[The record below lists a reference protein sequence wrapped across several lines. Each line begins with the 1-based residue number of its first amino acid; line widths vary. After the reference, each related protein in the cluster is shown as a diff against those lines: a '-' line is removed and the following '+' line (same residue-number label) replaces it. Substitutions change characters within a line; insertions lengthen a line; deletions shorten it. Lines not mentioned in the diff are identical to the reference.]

1 METRMKNYKLLTTVK
16 KHTINK
22 KSNNSNIHFVYTSIC
37 HYSQTSRKRIPKMQR
52 LSGRL
57 LGVVV
62 YKNRTT
68 GDFYREEVLRDI
80 PFMEDNLL
88 HAISKLPHV

>member
-1 METRMKNYKLLTTVK
+1 
-16 KHTINK
+16 
-22 KSNNSNIHFVYTSIC
+22 
-37 HYSQTSRKRIPKMQR
+37 MQR

-88 HAISKLPHV
+88 HATSKLPHV